1 MVSKPVVKRT
11 VQEFPDSFGAARK
24 NFKVNLKALLS
35 QLDYTAATL
44 ALRLNTICESD
55 TLATSDVYKWLEGT
69 AIPNVYHLYKM
80 ATWLNIPM
88 GQLFSNSFDASA
100 VQGHSFARQQP
111 AGIAFQFVDE
121 VTHKPFASVSPS
133 GVNIKNINETNTIE
147 DTTLMTTNNTNV
159 VAISKTNKKQM
170 EETVKARTTSRTY
183 NLLLANKIYSSEM
196 QLKDIA
202 TKVGASTRSLRD
214 YAFYNQSL
222 PENVAANLVKL
233 FKTSYHSLGLKLNKE
248 DNRYYHLTIKV
259 KA

>member
-88 GQLFSNSFDASA
+88 GQLFSNDFDASA
-100 VQGHSFARQQP
+100 VQGHSFARQQALAATITP
-111 AGIAFQFVDE
+111 VQVRTA
-121 VTHKPFASVSPS
+121 
-133 GVNIKNINETNTIE
+133 INETNTIE
-147 DTTLMTTNNTNV
+147 DTTLMTTTNTNIV
-159 VAISKTNKKQM
+159 SISKTNKKQM